1 MDTGSTEAGRA
12 EPPTSP
18 GGSGPRLF
26 WWGLL
31 LLVLGGLLGAG
42 AFSILRPA
50 PRPTVEPAGDLP
62 VLGQISEFELL
73 ERSGMMYTRKD
84 LAGQVWV
91 ADFFFTSCA
100 GICPMMSNQMAR
112 LQEALVGVDGVKL
125 VSISVDPER
134 DTPER
139 LRRYADR
146 YKADP
151 ARWWF
156 LTGDKT
162 VIYKL
167 ARESFRLGVEETPPE
182 ERTAETEDVL
192 HSSKFVLLDRAG
204 RIRGYYDGDVADTIP
219 RLTRD
224 VRRLLAE

>member
-1 MDTGSTEAGRA
+1 MDSADCDSAASRSTPAGK
-12 EPPTSP
+12 PH
-18 GGSGPRLF
+18 LF

-42 AFSILRPA
+42 AVSILRPA
-50 PRPTVEPAGDLP
+50 PEESAEANGPLP
-62 VLGQISEFELL
+62 VLGEISDFELL
-73 ERSGMMYTRKD
+73 ERSGQMVRLQD

-100 GICPMMSNQMAR
+100 GICPMMSNQMSR
-112 LQEALVGVDGVKL
+112 LQEELAGVAGVRL

-139 LRRYADR
+139 LRRYAER
-146 YKADP
+146 YGADP
-151 ARWWF
+151 QQWWF
-156 LTGDKT
+156 LTGEKAA
-162 VIYKL
+162 IYKL
-167 ARESFRLGVEETPPE
+167 SRESFRLGVEETKPE
-182 ERTAETEDVL
+182 DRGPDTEEVL

-204 RIRGYYDGDVADTIP
+204 RIRGYYDGDIPDTVP
-219 RLTRD
+219 RLARD